1 MILGKSIF
9 ANNVI
14 ICIHMKIPDF
24 GNNSFNSYIIDT

>member
-9 ANNVI
+9 TNNVI

-24 GNNSFNSYIIDT
+24 GNNSFLIHI